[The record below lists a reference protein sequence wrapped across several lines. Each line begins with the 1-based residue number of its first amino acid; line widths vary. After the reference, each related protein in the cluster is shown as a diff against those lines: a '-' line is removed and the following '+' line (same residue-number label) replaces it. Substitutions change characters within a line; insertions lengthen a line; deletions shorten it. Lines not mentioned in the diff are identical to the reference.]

1 MQGGDEEGR
10 AGESQIPGREG
21 EAQGSQDGMRAAYIL
36 QQVFGIAALAGVAAA
51 MWWSVRSLM
60 AEFRENEGSASGD
73 EEHTQTGR

>member
-1 MQGGDEEGR
+1 
-10 AGESQIPGREG
+10 
-21 EAQGSQDGMRAAYIL
+21 MRAAYIL